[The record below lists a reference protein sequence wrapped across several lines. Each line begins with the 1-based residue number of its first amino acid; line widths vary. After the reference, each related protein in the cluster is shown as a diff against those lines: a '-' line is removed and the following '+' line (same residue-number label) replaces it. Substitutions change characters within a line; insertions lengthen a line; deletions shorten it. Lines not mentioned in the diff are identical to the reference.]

1 MKSFFV
7 FLTVALTALNMTGR
21 AEDMPAMT
29 KMRVKRVPPRT
40 FLCTKQQLK
49 IEEVPDFIRRSV
61 KPLAQAAMD
70 LKVGP
75 AGPTVTSYLG
85 YRGDP
90 SQSFTAELD
99 IPALQTAAQYKGP
112 FYFRSAP
119 EFKCASMIFQGSIKD
134 IGSAWRSLV
143 EQATEG
149 DLKPTGNS
157 REVYLSWEG
166 EDSDNNV
173 VELQLGV
180 E

>member
-1 MKSFFV
+1 
-7 FLTVALTALNMTGR
+7 
-21 AEDMPAMT
+21 MT

-61 KPLAQAAMD
+61 KPLSQAAMD

-90 SQSFTAELD
+90 SQSFTAELA
-99 IPALQTAAQYKGP
+99 IPALQSAAQYKGP

-157 REVYLSWEG
+157 REVYLCWEG
-166 EDSDNNV
+166 EDSDSNV